1 MDINDIKFV
10 ENKLGLN
17 DQIFKSWSEKC
28 EIRKY
33 KIGEIILNTNIL
45 SKSVLILLEGKI
57 RLRGFSNKS
66 DQKMFS
72 LGVLD
77 SIEVIGYSSNL
88 MNKPIEIV
96 SAGTDCTFL
105 EVPLAEFTLF
115 KNEVNKL
122 SSTLIQSKIDL
133 SELWFLLNNILKNVD
148 YPDEPRELKKFLKS
162 YQKHVLIY
170 ESYDKFKDSLP
181 NNLSDYQW
189 VNLNKSSKTKILY
202 ELIEEKDLN
211 DFSDDINFERLIGMP
226 IEFLDIN
233 YKSLKKTVKNFN
245 ENKQERN
252 IDENQVLNKKEEFT
266 SDEKYENVKHD
277 YKFFSSQKG
286 NIEETT
292 ACFQMLSHMMDVPIR
307 KESVKKI
314 LEENI
319 NKKNNEISLDLCA
332 AIAESLGL
340 KTQLA
345 NIPVNLFQ
353 RSLTPLFLKDKTKK
367 IVICFD
373 VNKES
378 AIIGDPLDEIKEIP
392 IERFYE
398 KFSDED
404 LLDVLIFTKTSKT
417 PTKKFGLSWFKPAI
431 KKHKK
436 ALTEVLVASIFVQI
450 FQLMNPLIIQQ
461 IIDKVIGQNG
471 FNTLPVLAVLL
482 FSFSIFENV
491 LTAVRTNLFIDTTN
505 RIDLSLGEE
514 IIDHLLRLPLTYFD
528 KRPVGELSSRLAEM
542 EQIRSFLT
550 GTALTVLLDAIF
562 SFIYI
567 GIMLIYSWILTI
579 VSLLVAPILAS
590 ITFLV
595 SPVIR
600 KQLRRKAELN
610 ANTQNH
616 LVEILTGIQTV
627 KAQNIELNSRWRWRN
642 RYTKYISEGYKN
654 AITSTTSNSLTQ
666 FLNQVSSLS
675 VLCVGAYL
683 VLQGQ
688 LTLGELIAFRI
699 ISGYVTTPLL
709 RLANLYQGFQ
719 QTAISIERIGDIL
732 NNVQESTK
740 EDKLNI
746 PLPPIKGKV
755 SYEDLSFRFDKK
767 GPLQLN
773 QVSLDV
779 KQGEFVA
786 IVGQSGSGK
795 STLMKL
801 LARLYDPDGGKILI
815 DGYDISK
822 VELYSLRR
830 QIGIVPQ
837 DSLLF
842 EGSVEENI
850 SLSLKESSSEDII
863 QAAKVACSH
872 EFIMSLPVGYA
883 SKVGERGT
891 NLSGGQRQRIA
902 IARTVLQNPKLLIMD
917 EATSALDYETERK
930 VSLNLMEFFRGTT
943 VFFITHRLNSI
954 THADRIIMM
963 HNGRIEEQ
971 GTHDELLDLKGR
983 YFALF
988 NQQKSSSE
996 EIKL

>member
-1 MDINDIKFV
+1 MNKTDIKFV
-10 ENKLGLN
+10 EKKLGLN
-17 DQIFKSWSEKC
+17 DDFLDSWKEKC

-33 KIGEIILNTNIL
+33 KIGEIILNTNKL
-45 SKSVLILLEGKI
+45 SRSILILIEGKI
-57 RLRGFSNKS
+57 RLRGISNTSK
-66 DQKMFS
+66 KMVS

-77 SIEVIGYSSNL
+77 PIEVIGYSSNII
-88 MNKPIEIV
+88 NKPIEIV

-105 EVPLAEFTLF
+105 DIPVKEWNSF
-115 KNEVNKL
+115 KNELDKL
-122 SSTLIQSKIDL
+122 SSCLNQTKIDL
-133 SELWFLLNNILKNVD
+133 SELWFLLNNSLKNIN
-148 YPDEPRELKKFLKS
+148 YPDEARELKKFLKS
-162 YQKHVLIY
+162 YQKHVLIFNSF
-170 ESYDKFKDSLP
+170 EKFKGCLP
-181 NNLSDYQW
+181 NNLADYQW
-189 VNLNKSSKTKILY
+189 VNLNKKSKNNLSY
-202 ELIEEKDLN
+202 ELINEEDLN
-211 DFSDDINFERLIGMP
+211 LFSKNNNFQRLIGLP

-233 YKSLKKTVKNFN
+233 FKAINKIEEKPNDKQPKTNKDAIEILN
-245 ENKQERN
+245 ENKESTN
-252 IDENQVLNKKEEFT
+252 
-266 SDEKYENVKHD
+266 DEKRESKAYD

-286 NIEETT
+286 SIEETT
-292 ACFQMLSHMMDVPIR
+292 ACFQMLANMMDLPLR
-307 KESVKKI
+307 KDSVRKI

-319 NKKNNEISLDLCA
+319 NKKTNDIGLDLCA

-340 KTQLA
+340 KTQIA
-345 NIPVNLFQ
+345 NIPINLFQ
-353 RSLTPLFLKDKTKK
+353 RSLTPLFIKSKEK
-367 IVICFD
+367 IFIIFD
-373 VNKES
+373 VTKEFVLV
-378 AIIGDPLDEIKEIP
+378 GDPTDEIKEIP
-392 IERFYE
+392 FEIFQKDFENQGIF
-398 KFSDED
+398 
-404 LLDVLIFTKTSKT
+404 DVLIFTKTPRT
-417 PTKKFGLSWFKPAI
+417 PTSRFGLSWFKPAI

-436 ALTEVLVASIFVQI
+436 ALTEVLIASIFVQV

-471 FNTLPVLAVLL
+471 INTLPVLAVLL
-482 FSFSIFENV
+482 FSFSVFENV

-567 GIMLIYSWILTI
+567 GIMLVYSWILTI
-579 VSLLVAPILAS
+579 VALLVAPVLAS

-600 KQLRRKAELN
+600 RQLRRKAELN
-610 ANTQNH
+610 ASTQNH

-627 KAQNIELNSRWRWRN
+627 KAQNIELNSRWRWRK

-654 AITSTTSNSLTQ
+654 AITSTTSNSLSQ
-666 FLNQVSSLS
+666 FLNQASNLL

-683 VLQGQ
+683 VLKGQ
-688 LTLGELIAFRI
+688 LTLGQLIAFRI

-719 QTAISIERIGDIL
+719 KTAISIERIGDIL

-740 EDKLNI
+740 EDRLNI
-746 PLPPIKGKV
+746 PLPPINGSV
-755 SYEDLSFRFDKK
+755 SYQDLSFRFNKK

-773 QVSLDV
+773 QVSLDIN
-779 KQGEFVA
+779 KGEFVA

-801 LARLYDPDGGKILI
+801 LSRLYDPDAGKISI

-837 DSLLF
+837 ESLLF
-842 EGSVEENI
+842 EGSVEDNI
-850 SLSLKESSSEDII
+850 ALSLKEASSDEIVM
-863 QAAKVACSH
+863 AAKVACAH
-872 EFIMSLPVGYA
+872 DFIMTLPVGYA

-943 VFFITHRLNSI
+943 VFFITHRLTSI

-963 HNGRIEEQ
+963 HNGKVEEQ
-971 GTHDELLDLKGR
+971 GTHEELISLKGR

-988 NQQKSSSE
+988 NQQKYSSDAN
-996 EIKL
+996 